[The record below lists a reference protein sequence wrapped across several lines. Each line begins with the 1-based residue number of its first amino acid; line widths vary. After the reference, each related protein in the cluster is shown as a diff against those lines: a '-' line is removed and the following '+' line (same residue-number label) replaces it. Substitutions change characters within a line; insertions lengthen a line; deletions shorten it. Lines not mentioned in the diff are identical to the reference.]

1 MSMQSFGLIDMQ
13 LRLDPDAHILY
24 VVVGH
29 SGNMALETRDL
40 DERRAVDYDL
50 AGDIVEIKLTHFR
63 RHLGMEYDVEQEVTE
78 FLSEVGIVMTVDG
91 LQELADFL
99 D

>member
-13 LRLDPDAHILY
+13 LRLDPDARILY

-29 SGNMALETRDL
+29 SGNMPMEVRDL

-50 AGDIVEIKLTHFR
+50 AGDIVGIEFR
-63 RHLGMEYDVEQEVTE
+63 DIDEGIDLDGVPHASRLARALQIMGAVQYEW
-78 FLSEVGIVMTVDG
+78 SEGG
-91 LQELADFL
+91 K
-99 D
+99 

>member
-29 SGNMALETRDL
+29 SGNMAMETRDL

-50 AGDIVEIKLTHFR
+50 AGDIVGIEFR
-63 RHLGMEYDVEQEVTE
+63 DIDEGIDLDGVPHASRLARALQIMGAVQYEW
-78 FLSEVGIVMTVDG
+78 SEGG
-91 LQELADFL
+91 K
-99 D
+99 

>member
-50 AGDIVEIKLTHFR
+50 AGDIVGIEFR
-63 RHLGMEYDVEQEVTE
+63 DIDEGVDLDGVPHASRLARALQIMGAVQYEW
-78 FLSEVGIVMTVDG
+78 SEGK
-91 LQELADFL
+91 
-99 D
+99 

>member
-1 MSMQSFGLIDMQ
+1 MSMQSFGLIDIQ

-29 SGNMALETRDL
+29 SGNMAMETRDL

-50 AGDIVEIKLTHFR
+50 AGDIVGIEFR
-63 RHLGMEYDVEQEVTE
+63 DIDEGIDLDGVPHASRLARALQIMGAVQYEW
-78 FLSEVGIVMTVDG
+78 SEGG
-91 LQELADFL
+91 K
-99 D
+99 

>member
-1 MSMQSFGLIDMQ
+1 
-13 LRLDPDAHILY
+13 
-24 VVVGH
+24 
-29 SGNMALETRDL
+29 
-40 DERRAVDYDL
+40 
-50 AGDIVEIKLTHFR
+50 
-63 RHLGMEYDVEQEVTE
+63 MEYDVEQEVTE